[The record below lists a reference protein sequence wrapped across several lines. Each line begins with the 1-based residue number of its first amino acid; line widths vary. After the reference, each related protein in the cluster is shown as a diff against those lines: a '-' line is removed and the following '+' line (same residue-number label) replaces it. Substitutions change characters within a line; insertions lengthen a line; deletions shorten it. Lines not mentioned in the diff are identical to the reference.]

1 MSGKYYLQFISIE
14 KHLILIK
21 KYSFHN
27 NNNDIISI
35 IMIIN
40 IYLALKANKT
50 WRVIRI

>member
-1 MSGKYYLQFISIE
+1 MIMI
-14 KHLILIK
+14 
-21 KYSFHN
+21 
-27 NNNDIISI
+27 IISI